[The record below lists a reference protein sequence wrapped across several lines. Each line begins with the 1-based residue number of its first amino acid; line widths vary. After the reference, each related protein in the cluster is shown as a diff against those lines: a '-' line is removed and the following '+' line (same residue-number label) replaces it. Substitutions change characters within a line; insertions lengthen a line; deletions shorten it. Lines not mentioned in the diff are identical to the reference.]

1 MIRAVVLVWLFA
13 GLRSDEIRRLS
24 VGCVRRQGLGEASDP
39 PAQSCVLRVP
49 VNKTSISFEK
59 ALDLAAGEAVQ
70 EWERVRPDQPLL
82 TDVKTG
88 ERVRLLLCTAASA
101 LGRTTSTTA

>member
-1 MIRAVVLVWLFA
+1 M
-13 GLRSDEIRRLS
+13 
-24 VGCVRRQGLGEASDP
+24 
-39 PAQSCVLRVP
+39 
-49 VNKTSISFEK
+49 NKTSIAFEK

-88 ERVRLLLCTAASA
+88 ERVRF
-101 LGRTTSTTA
+101 LGN